1 MIKKIIEIF
10 SFLDKSQQKKI
21 IYLQLL
27 ILLTA
32 LMEVLSLF
40 AIAPFVSIIVDFE
53 VINREGYIS
62 NIYSYLGFESPRIF
76 LFFFAL
82 FFLCILYISN
92 LTHML
97 TIWLVTTNSVKMGT
111 TLGTRMYSFYL
122 NREWLF
128 HVKNNSAQLINKIA
142 QESDRI
148 TLGII
153 LPTILMIAKLAV
165 SLFIVTAMIIYNPL
179 VALIVGVILGTCYF
193 TIWTIIKTTIM
204 KNGIIVTLAQ
214 EKRFKLMSEGFG
226 GIKELL
232 ISGRQGF
239 FSNLFRHKSDEWAN
253 AVGNNQALSQIP
265 RFIIE
270 LIAFSIIVGFIL
282 FITSIKNENNF
293 ISLLPVL
300 SIYVLG
306 GLKLL
311 PAFQAIFT
319 YLTSMKSNISAYDN
333 IRQNLIDCK
342 EEEINE
348 SILKKDTEILIEMD
362 LKKEL
367 RFQNVYFKYL
377 DKEKKNNYVVSDLN
391 FSIKKNQT
399 TGIVGKSGSGKS
411 TIIDLI
417 VGLIPPDSGKIFID
431 DKNLMENNKHF
442 WQKNISLVSQSI
454 FLSDN
459 TIRENIAFGIRSDK
473 IDDDQV
479 YEVLERSQL
488 KEYVNQLPDGIN
500 TIIGEHGVQ
509 LSGGQRQ
516 RVGIA
521 RSLYSNSKLI
531 IFDEATSSLDG
542 LTEAA
547 IIKSINDI
555 QNAKTI
561 VIVAHR
567 LASVKKCHKIY
578 FVDSGKIIDSGTYQ
592 ELVDKNELF
601 RQMVKINI
609 I

>member
-10 SFLDKSQQKKI
+10 LFLDKSQQKKI

-40 AIAPFVSIIVDFE
+40 AIAPFVSILVDFE

-82 FFLCILYISN
+82 LFLCILYISN

-153 LPTILMIAKLAV
+153 LPAILMIAKLAV

-226 GIKELL
+226 GVKELL

-239 FSNLFRHKSDEWAN
+239 FSNLFKHKSDEWAN
-253 AVGNNQALSQIP
+253 SVGRNQALSQIP

-333 IRQNLIDCK
+333 IRQNMIDCK

-348 SILKKDTEILIEMD
+348 SILKKDTEISIEMD

-377 DKEKKNNYVVSDLN
+377 DKKKKNNYVVSDLN

-454 FLSDN
+454 FLSDS
-459 TIRENIAFGIRSDK
+459 TIRENIAFGITSDK

-479 YEVLERSQL
+479 YAVLERSQL

>member
-204 KNGIIVTLAQ
+204 KNGIIVTLSQ

>member
-10 SFLDKSQQKKI
+10 LFLDESQQKKI

-40 AIAPFVSIIVDFE
+40 AIAPFVSILVDFE

-82 FFLCILYISN
+82 LFLCILYISN

-153 LPTILMIAKLAV
+153 LPAILMIAKLAV

-226 GIKELL
+226 GVKELL

-239 FSNLFRHKSDEWAN
+239 FSNLFKHKSDEWAN
-253 AVGNNQALSQIP
+253 SVGRNQALSQIP

-333 IRQNLIDCK
+333 IRQNMIDCK

-348 SILKKDTEILIEMD
+348 SILKKDTEISIEMD

-367 RFQNVYFKYL
+367 RFQNVYFKNL
-377 DKEKKNNYVVSDLN
+377 KKKKKNNYVVSDLN

-417 VGLIPPDSGKIFID
+417 VGLISPDSGKIFID

-454 FLSDN
+454 FLSDS
-459 TIRENIAFGIRSDK
+459 TIRENIAFGITSDK

-479 YEVLERSQL
+479 YAVLERSQL

>member
-311 PAFQAIFT
+311 PAFQVIFT

>member
-142 QESDRI
+142 QESDII

-204 KNGIIVTLAQ
+204 KNGIIVTLSQ

>member
-10 SFLDKSQQKKI
+10 LFLDESQQKKI

-40 AIAPFVSIIVDFE
+40 AIAPFVSILVDFE

-153 LPTILMIAKLAV
+153 LPAILMIAKLAV

-226 GIKELL
+226 GVKELL

-239 FSNLFRHKSDEWAN
+239 FSNLFKHKSDEWAN
-253 AVGNNQALSQIP
+253 SVGRNQALSQIP

-333 IRQNLIDCK
+333 IRQNMIDCK

-348 SILKKDTEILIEMD
+348 SILKKDTEISIEMD

-377 DKEKKNNYVVSDLN
+377 DKKK
-391 FSIKKNQT
+391 KT
-399 TGIVGKSGSGKS
+399 TM
-411 TIIDLI
+411 L
-417 VGLIPPDSGKIFID
+417 
-431 DKNLMENNKHF
+431 
-442 WQKNISLVSQSI
+442 
-454 FLSDN
+454 
-459 TIRENIAFGIRSDK
+459 
-473 IDDDQV
+473 
-479 YEVLERSQL
+479 
-488 KEYVNQLPDGIN
+488 
-500 TIIGEHGVQ
+500 
-509 LSGGQRQ
+509 
-516 RVGIA
+516 
-521 RSLYSNSKLI
+521 
-531 IFDEATSSLDG
+531 
-542 LTEAA
+542 
-547 IIKSINDI
+547 
-555 QNAKTI
+555 
-561 VIVAHR
+561 
-567 LASVKKCHKIY
+567 
-578 FVDSGKIIDSGTYQ
+578 
-592 ELVDKNELF
+592 
-601 RQMVKINI
+601 
-609 I
+609 

>member
-204 KNGIIVTLAQ
+204 KNGIIVTLSQ

-342 EEEINE
+342 EEEIKE

-592 ELVDKNELF
+592 ELVDKNELS